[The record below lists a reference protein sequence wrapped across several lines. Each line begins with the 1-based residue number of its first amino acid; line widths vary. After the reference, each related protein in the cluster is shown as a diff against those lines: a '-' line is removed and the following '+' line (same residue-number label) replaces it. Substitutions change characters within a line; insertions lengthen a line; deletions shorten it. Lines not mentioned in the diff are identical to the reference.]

1 MPELVDLPD
10 PVAGLH
16 ARGRMRIDRRA
27 PTVDEGRPPIVLIGG
42 MTQTLSSWGAH
53 VRPLAERRA
62 VVVLEARGQGTTEL
76 ALTDCSVPRHVE
88 DFANLHAALGLN
100 GPVDL
105 CGFSFGGRI
114 ALAIAAE
121 RPQLVRKLV
130 CSGVALDRGV
140 LGRLIVQGWQAALAT
155 GDLEALARVS
165 LPDILGPAYLEAN
178 AKLVDAMV
186 RASIERNR
194 YDGVAALMRATL
206 DLPPDSPWT
215 PAALATRVHA
225 PTLCLSGA
233 LDRLAPPEEVAAL
246 AQLLHAEHR
255 VFADVGH
262 TVAIEAPLAWRDA
275 VVEFLDAR

>member
-1 MPELVDLPD
+1 
-10 PVAGLH
+10 
-16 ARGRMRIDRRA
+16 MRVDRRA
-27 PTVDEGRPPIVLIGG
+27 PAVDEGRPPIVLVGG

-53 VRPLAERRA
+53 VRPLAERRP
-62 VVVLEARGQGTTEL
+62 VIVYEARGQGTTEL
-76 ALTDCSVPRHVE
+76 ALADCSVPRHVE
-88 DFANLHAALGLN
+88 DFANLHAALGVS

-114 ALAIAAE
+114 AIAIAAE
-121 RPQLVRKLV
+121 RPDLVRKLV

-140 LGRLIVQGWQAALAT
+140 LGRLIVQGWRAALGT

-194 YDGVAALMRATL
+194 YEGVVALMRATL
-206 DLPPDSPWT
+206 DLPADSPWLPGT
-215 PAALATRVHA
+215 LAARVRA

-233 LDRLAPPEEVAAL
+233 LDRLAPPAEAAAL
-246 AQLLHAEHR
+246 AALLHAEHH
-255 VFADVGH
+255 VFPDVGH
-262 TVAIEAPLAWRDA
+262 TVAIEAPIAWREA
-275 VVEFLDAR
+275 VLAFLDA